1 LFYIT
6 CSSAYAQCP
15 AGEVEVIFTLD
26 MTCAD
31 TDLRP
36 PVVTGPFNNFSG
48 DGNIMAD
55 PDGDDIWEA
64 IICAVP
70 GSSFEYKYAILNFVE
85 QENLIDDAIGGA
97 PCPYNTDFFSYSNRL
112 VTIPAGGGALPIDTY
127 GICGTC
133 DNPPINVTFTVNMNC
148 SDVTPGTPVAMFGG
162 FNGFCCPYGLEDP
175 DGDNVWTTTLPFP
188 PDENGCFL
196 D

>member
-1 LFYIT
+1 MKAILIKIISLAFALVLILILPNHLFSNDFDRSNT
-6 CSSAYAQCP
+6 LKVTELSAYLPPCP

-26 MTCAD
+26 MTCSD

-48 DGNIMAD
+48 DGNVMVD

-70 GSSFEYKYAILNFVE
+70 GSTFEYKYAILNFAD

-97 PCPYNTDFFSYSNRL
+97 PCPYNTNFFDYSNRL
-112 VTIPAGGGALPIDTY
+112 VYEL
-127 GICGTC
+127 
-133 DNPPINVTFTVNMNC
+133 
-148 SDVTPGTPVAMFGG
+148 
-162 FNGFCCPYGLEDP
+162 
-175 DGDNVWTTTLPFP
+175 
-188 PDENGCFL
+188 
-196 D
+196 